1 MKNLIDLNHLL
12 KAAGMVIAE
21 RLSKTKILKQEEKQ
35 KQWSSMVEKYQGWK
49 QVSRNGDGMEVN

>member
-35 KQWSSMVEKYQGWK
+35 KQ
-49 QVSRNGDGMEVN
+49 